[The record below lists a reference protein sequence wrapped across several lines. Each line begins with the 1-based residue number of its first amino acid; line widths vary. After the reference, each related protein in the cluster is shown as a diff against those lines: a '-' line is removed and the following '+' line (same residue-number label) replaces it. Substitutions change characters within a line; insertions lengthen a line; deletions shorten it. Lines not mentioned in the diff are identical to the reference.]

1 MKFHEI
7 VLQTLINAGTFF
19 TSLVYL
25 AAQKGKRRKHQQ
37 TLTFQ
42 NTENTTEITTKPEK
56 HRQSCT
62 KVQRK
67 RNSQRKAPQPTWE

>member
-1 MKFHEI
+1 MRALFLFSE
-7 VLQTLINAGTFF
+7 QN
-19 TSLVYL
+19 L

-37 TLTFQ
+37 TLTVQ
-42 NTENTTEITTKPEK
+42 NSENTTYSTTKPEK

-67 RNSQRKAPQPTWE
+67 QNSERKALQPTWE